1 MTNINVMGIN
11 AIVKVFADVLAISDA
26 TLYLPVE
33 ISVVIYEKIILQN
46 VDTNAVTKFD
56 KTDP

>member
-1 MTNINVMGIN
+1 MGIN